1 MSKRSKTWLRRGISA
16 LLFIVLVYFFL
27 PLLGELKAA
36 AALFREAN
44 WIWFGIAIVVQL
56 ISYACLTWLNSLALQ
71 PFEGKITFPRLAAVL
86 TSMAFIQ
93 VAVPSMGISGV
104 ALRVHL
110 LRRSNYR
117 PEDSLAS
124 LVVETLGEAIAITTV
139 VLVGVAFVLGSGVP
153 VISQL
158 VRYFLFLLILL
169 LPAAYAWRVIAD
181 PARTRSHLRFI
192 ASVWDRL
199 GSRWGK
205 LNVAAVEDRL
215 SEFRC
220 NMRNYRQVPFWKLVL
235 SSYGKVILDVA
246 TLGAAF
252 YMFGYPISASDLL
265 IGYGLILLFSGSAA
279 LPGGLVMT
287 EASVPVIF
295 SWLGVPGSVALAA
308 GLVYRLIAFWMVR
321 FIGYFCWHAL
331 EFEKP
336 VVSE

>member
-1 MSKRSKTWLRRGISA
+1 MSKRSKIWLRRGISA
-16 LLFIVLVYFFL
+16 LLFVVLIYFFL

-36 AALFREAN
+36 AALFRDAN
-44 WIWFGIAIVVQL
+44 WIWFGIAIVVQ
-56 ISYACLTWLNSLALQ
+56 IVSYACLTWLNCLALQ

-104 ALRVHL
+104 AMRVHL
-110 LRRSNYR
+110 LKRSGYR

-124 LVVETLGEAIAITTV
+124 LVIETLGEAIAITTV
-139 VLVGVAFVLGSGVP
+139 VLIGVVFVLGSGLP
-153 VISQL
+153 VTSQL
-158 VRYFLFLLILL
+158 VRYFLFLLLL
-169 LPAAYAWRVIAD
+169 LGPAVYIWHVVSD
-181 PARTRSHLRFI
+181 PMRTRSHLVFI
-192 ASVWDRL
+192 ASKWDRL
-199 GSRWGK
+199 GRRWGA
-205 LNVAAVEDRL
+205 LNVEAVDRRL
-215 SEFRC
+215 DEFRC
-220 NMRNYRQVPFWKLVL
+220 NMRNYHEVSILKLGL
-235 SSYGKVILDVA
+235 SSYGKVVLDVA

-252 YMFGYPISASDLL
+252 YMFGYPIAASDLL

-308 GLVYRLIAFWMVR
+308 GLMYRLIAFWMVR

-331 EFEKP
+331 EFEQP
-336 VVSE
+336 VTS